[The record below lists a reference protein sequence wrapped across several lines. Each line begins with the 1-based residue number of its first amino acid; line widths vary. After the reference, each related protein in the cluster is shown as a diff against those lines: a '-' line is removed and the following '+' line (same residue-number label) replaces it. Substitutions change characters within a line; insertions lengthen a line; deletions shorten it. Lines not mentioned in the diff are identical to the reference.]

1 MKEDTTVTKT
11 KRKKPAGMSW
21 EDWWWELQCEFEAGD
36 EDAAPP
42 GPGRSIL
49 DFDLGL
55 TPEEAEDTESWT

>member
-1 MKEDTTVTKT
+1 
-11 KRKKPAGMSW
+11 MSW